1 MNIMKRALRR
11 IGLER
16 YGRRGKNTTVIKPM
30 RIIGKNHIFLGD
42 NVTILNNARMET
54 CSDCAKLV
62 IGSGT
67 SIEQECHLIA
77 ADDLEIGEDCVIS
90 AWVYISDC
98 NHIYNK
104 KKPIMKSGLEIK
116 HTVIGSHVFIGIGA
130 KIMPGVSIG
139 DYAVIGANSV
149 VTKDI
154 PSYQIWG
161 GVSRKVHF
169 YE

>member
-1 MNIMKRALRR
+1 MSRNIFSRVWNWVK
-11 IGLER
+11 IEK
-16 YGRRGKNTTVIKPM
+16 YGAKGNNTRVVKPM
-30 RIIGKNHIFLGD
+30 RIIGKNRIFLGD
-42 NVTILNNARMET
+42 NVMILNNARMET
-54 CSDCAKLV
+54 CNESAKLV

-77 ADDLEIGEDCVIS
+77 ADDLEIGENCVIS

-98 NHIYNK
+98 NHIYNT
-104 KKPIMKSGLEIK
+104 KKPIMESGLEVK
-116 HTVIGSHVFIGIGA
+116 HTSIGNHVFIGIGA

-154 PSYQIWG
+154 PPYQIWG
-161 GVSRKVHF
+161 GVPR
-169 YE
+169 